1 VHAIIVAYHAPDALD
16 RCLAALEAAIAAT
29 VVDNSSSG
37 EVAVV
42 VARHAADYIDPGRNL
57 GFAAGVNTALRRVLS
72 GDPVD
77 VLLLNPDAAVGPEAV
92 DALASF
98 LTASGNERVGA
109 VSPRLKGA
117 GGYHQRVEWPFPS
130 PGRAWAD
137 AVGLGGLPAA
147 RSFVVGAVLL
157 LRWEAIRDVGVFDER
172 YFLYA
177 EETDWQRRALEYGW
191 VSAVCSDVV
200 ASHTGAATSSDAIER
215 ERRFHAAHE
224 LYVRKWHGSRGWLVF
239 RAAACLGAIVR
250 AAVLRGDRSAEAAR
264 RAALYFRGPLR
275 SAGAAGD

>member
-1 VHAIIVAYHAPDALD
+1 VHAIVVAYHAPDALD
-16 RCLAALEAAIAAT
+16 RCLESLERAIAAT

-37 EVAVV
+37 EVAAV
-42 VARHAADYIDPGRNL
+42 VAGHGADYIDPGRNV
-57 GFAAGVNTALRRVLS
+57 GFAAGVNTALRRLVS

-77 VLLLNPDAAVGPEAV
+77 ALLLNPDAAVGPEAV

-98 LTASGNERVGA
+98 LDAPGNERVGA
-109 VSPRLKGA
+109 VSPMLEGA

-130 PGRAWAD
+130 PGRAWAE
-137 AVGLGGLPAA
+137 AVGLGALPAA
-147 RSFVVGAVLL
+147 RTFVVGAVLL
-157 LRWEAIRDVGVFDER
+157 LRWEALRDVGLFDER

-191 VSAVCSDVV
+191 ISAVCSNVA
-200 ASHTGAATSSDAIER
+200 ASHIGAATSTDAIER

-239 RAAACLGAIVR
+239 RTAVCLGATVR
-250 AAVLRGDRSAEAAR
+250 AGVLRGDRSAEAAR

-275 SAGAAGD
+275 SIGAAGD